1 MSIAAGIS
9 IVILLTLLATS
20 LYYLIK
26 FGLIILEIQDAVEEA
41 INVLDDRY
49 DSMNDVI
56 QTPLFYDSPEVRKV
70 LRDIR
75 LSREAVLEI
84 AYALSAIDKNSEE
97 VIPPSEE
104 EGTIL

>member
-1 MSIAAGIS
+1 MSIASGIS
-9 IVILLTLLATS
+9 IVILLILLAIS

>member
-9 IVILLTLLATS
+9 IVILLILLAIS

>member
-1 MSIAAGIS
+1 MSVMAVVS
-9 IVILLTLLATS
+9 IVALLILLATS

-26 FGLIILEIQDAVEEA
+26 FGLIILEVQDAVEEA

-49 DSMNDVI
+49 DSMNDVM

-70 LRDIR
+70 LKDIR
-75 LSREAVLEI
+75 LSREAVIEI